1 MEKQVNYY
9 SFAENDYLFLKVNI
23 AEKRVSNAMASLAQ
37 NICERYLKHI
47 IEQYCTAI
55 DCTDVLKTHSLKK
68 ILRFLEEQLPDF
80 KIKKRIVVLA
90 DGYYFSA
97 RYPGDE
103 SFFANQEDIDICW
116 EAVQETKK
124 SVDVYLESHRRNFTP
139 ITEHI

>member
-9 SFAENDYLFLKVNI
+9 SFAEDDYLFLKANI
-23 AEKRVSNAMASLAQ
+23 NEKRVSNAMASLAQ

-103 SFFANQEDIDICW
+103 SFFANEEDIDICW

-124 SVDVYLESHRRNFTP
+124 SVDIYLKSHKRNSIP
-139 ITEHI
+139 ITKQI